1 MNKCVLDSSVIIKG
15 FFPPKHSLPLEIYNR
30 EIVTHQKCIF
40 LFKIIEEQAIEILL
54 PKVSIVEVAA
64 VSRRFTDVQT
74 SQKITSRLY
83 STSTLVS
90 EDELF
95 HDSWK
100 IAESQ
105 SCSGFD
111 SYFIALAYQEKIP
124 LFTDD
129 EGMHYHALKKGVQ
142 SIFMRIS
149 RISDIEE
156 LFYKY

>member
-15 FFPPKHSLPLEIYNR
+15 FFPPKHSLPVEIYNR
-30 EIVTHQKCIF
+30 EMITHQKCIF
-40 LFKIIEEQAIEILL
+40 LFKIIEERFIEVIL

-64 VSRRFTDVQT
+64 VSRRFTDEQT
-74 SQKITSRLY
+74 SQKITSRLF

-90 EDELF
+90 EDVIF
-95 HDSWK
+95 HDSGK

-111 SYFIALAYQEKIP
+111 SYFIAVAYRERIP

-129 EGMHYHALKKGVQ
+129 EGMHHHALKKGIQ
-142 SIFMRIS
+142 SVFMRLS
-149 RISDIEE
+149 EMADIEDI
-156 LFYKY
+156 LI

>member
-15 FFPPKHSLPLEIYNR
+15 FFPPKTSLPLEIYNR
-30 EIVTHQKCIF
+30 EILTHKKCMY
-40 LFKIIEEQAIEILL
+40 LFKIIEERFIEVIL

-64 VSRRFTDVQT
+64 VSRRFTDEQT

-90 EDELF
+90 EEEIF
-95 HDSWK
+95 HESWK

-111 SYFIALAYQEKIP
+111 SYFIALAYREKIP

-129 EGMHYHALKKGVQ
+129 EGMHHHALKKGVL
-142 SIFMRIS
+142 SILIRLS
-149 RISDIEE
+149 EISDIEKT
-156 LFYKY
+156 LF